1 MSQSWKEFTDRA
13 KKAAGKAATKI
24 EQATDTAALYI
35 KSKNLE
41 VKLCEAYEKL
51 GRHYYTQLD
60 GQSGM
65 GEEIDRD
72 VAAIDKLKAELDKV
86 RQDIAAKQPKE
97 EPKEPPK
104 AEATPENEASQSSE
118 TTETARQIEV
128 AEEKS
133 EEN

>member
-51 GRHYYTQLD
+51 GRHYYIQLD

-72 VAAIDKLKAELDKV
+72 VAAIDKLKAELDKIK
-86 RQDIAAKQPKE
+86 QDIAAKQSKE
-97 EPKEPPK
+97 EPK
-104 AEATPENEASQSSE
+104 AEAAPEKQASPSSE
-118 TTETARQIEV
+118 TTETARQIE
-128 AEEKS
+128 ATEEKS
-133 EEN
+133 EEKKED